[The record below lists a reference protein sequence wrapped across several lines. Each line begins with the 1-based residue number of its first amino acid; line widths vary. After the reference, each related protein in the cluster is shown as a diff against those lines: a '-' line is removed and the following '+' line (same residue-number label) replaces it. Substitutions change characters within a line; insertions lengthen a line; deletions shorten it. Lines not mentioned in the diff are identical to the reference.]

1 MVFTDEMIRRASE
14 EREREKEINRLMI
27 CRANY
32 SSGVP
37 NGIVFAECQNEDLK
51 PCDTCPVRAKWNKVR
66 DGYMEEGFDSNE
78 ATWLTHQFFDIPT
91 AYMCNGKMRE
101 SEKKY
106 FPERYQKALKRQNE
120 LLNGIV
126 EKSEPKVRESEQKQ
140 MTIFDYLGT

>member
-1 MVFTDEMIRRASE
+1 MVFTDEMIRRMSDD
-14 EREREKEINRLMI
+14 REREKEINRLMI

-37 NGIVFAECQNEDLK
+37 NGIEFAECQNEDLK

-78 ATWLTHQFFDIPT
+78 AEWLTHQFFDIPT

-120 LLNGIV
+120 LLNGKV

-140 MTIFDYLGT
+140 MTIFDFINE